1 MTLALRIVRP
11 YCGAHDGP
19 TDEQI
24 GRGTLRGTQQRQSGA
39 QDGGRRHASGS
50 GLLHHPRAVLVGETH
65 GYVAGVAA
73 GWIEA
78 LMSHA

>member
-11 YCGAHDGP
+11 YCGAGRRV

-39 QDGGRRHASGS
+39 QDGGRGHASGS
-50 GLLHHPRAVLVGETH
+50 GLLDNPRAVLVRKAH
-65 GYVAGVAA
+65 GYVAGATSGGV
-73 GWIEA
+73 ET